1 MTPPPPTPPL
11 AAAAPLPTATPLPP
25 TPTPL
30 PPFEWAT
37 VVTPQVRALESGA
50 PPATGYYAGWFGE
63 LSEDEFSY
71 DGRTYK
77 VLEILF
83 RESDAEVSVRLD
95 SCLPPTA
102 LYGLHIEQIQLR
114 WPTSEHSETECTS
127 SKSSQQRFRFTTDD
141 PVPIG
146 EIPVSVVLVLVAEG
160 RVGTTPKPTPTV
172 QPDAAA
178 PIVVSTPKPA
188 PRAKIVPTNTP
199 AATPR
204 PTPRSIIVPT
214 NTPVPTATPTPHTSP
229 ALRHLELKQYM
240 LELINKERTAG
251 GLNPVALGDNIA
263 AQIHAESAIENCF
276 SSHWGVDGLKPYM
289 RYSLAG
295 GYQSNG
301 ENGHGLDYCI
311 KASDG
316 YSPIGNVKW
325 DVREA
330 MEGWM
335 DSPGHRRNILR
346 STHKK
351 VNIGLAWDRYN
362 FGAFQHFEGDY
373 VEYGDL
379 PTIKG
384 RILTLSGS
392 LRNGAKFSFEDD
404 LGVQI
409 YYDPPPHALTR
420 GQLVRTYCYDSGQLV
435 AAMRPPLTGRSY
447 YPENSFQRT
456 YNPCPDPYDV
466 DPNAPAPRSHD
477 EAHDFWQAAY
487 DASQAREGTSHVVPW
502 ITASEMKVSGNA
514 FSVKAD
520 IGNVPAGV
528 YTIVVWALI
537 DGSDEIV
544 SQYSIFHGV
553 TPPDTYTP

>member
-1 MTPPPPTPPL
+1 M
-11 AAAAPLPTATPLPP
+11 PP
-25 TPTPL
+25 TPTPA

-37 VVTPQVRALESGA
+37 VVTPHVRALESGA

-77 VLEILF
+77 VLEILY
-83 RESDAEVSVRLD
+83 RESEAEVSVRLD

-102 LYGLHIEQIQLR
+102 LYGLHVEQIQLR
-114 WPTSEHSETECTS
+114 WPTSEQSDTECAS
-127 SKSSQQRFRFTTDD
+127 SQSSQQRFRFATDE
-141 PVPIG
+141 PIPIG
-146 EIPVSVVLVLVAEG
+146 ENPVPVALILVAEG
-160 RVGTTPKPTPTV
+160 LAGPTPEPTPTA
-172 QPDAAA
+172 QPTATATV
-178 PIVVSTPKPA
+178 VVSTPTPE
-188 PRAKIVPTNTP
+188 PRAIIVPTNTP
-199 AATPR
+199 APTRTSTPTAAPTRTPTPR
-204 PTPRSIIVPT
+204 PTPRPIIVPT
-214 NTPVPTATPTPHTSP
+214 NTPAPTITPTPHTSP

-240 LELINKERTAG
+240 LELINEERTAA
-251 GLNPVALGDNIA
+251 GLNPVVLGDNIA
-263 AQIHAESAIENCF
+263 AQLHAESAIENCF
-276 SSHWGVDGLKPYM
+276 SSHWGADGLKPYM

-316 YSPIGNVKW
+316 YTTIGNVKW

-346 STHKK
+346 PKHKK

-373 VEYGDL
+373 VEYNDL
-379 PTIKG
+379 PTING
-384 RILTLSGS
+384 RILSLSGS
-392 LRNGAKFSFEDD
+392 LRDGAKFRSEDD

-409 YYDPPPHALTR
+409 YYDPPPHPLTR
-420 GQLVRTYCYDSGQLV
+420 GQLVRTYCYDNGRLV
-435 AAMRPPLTGRSY
+435 AALRPPLTGRYY
-447 YPENSFQRT
+447 YPDNSFT
-456 YNPCPDPYDV
+456 ITHEPCPDPYDV
-466 DPNAPAPRSHD
+466 DPDAPAPRSHD
-477 EAHDFWQAAY
+477 EAHEFWQAAY
-487 DASQAREGTSHVVPW
+487 DASQAIEGASHVVPW
-502 ITASEMKVSGNA
+502 ITASKMKLNGDN

-520 IGNVPAGV
+520 IGDVPAGV
-528 YTIVVWALI
+528 YTITVWAPI
-537 DGSDEIV
+537 GDEREVV